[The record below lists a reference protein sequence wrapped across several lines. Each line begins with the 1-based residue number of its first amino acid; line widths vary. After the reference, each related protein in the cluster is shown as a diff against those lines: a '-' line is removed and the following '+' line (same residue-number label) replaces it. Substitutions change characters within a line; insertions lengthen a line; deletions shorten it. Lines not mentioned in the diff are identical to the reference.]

1 MEKIGFGLR
10 AETELTF
17 LLFPGNRQL
26 AGKSADGQIGWRA
39 GFRISLLGASPP
51 GGACARP
58 FTPRITPACSRCLSR
73 RGRIPGSSQ
82 RELADRLG
90 KPQSFVAKV
99 ERGERRIDVIEFIA
113 IAKAI
118 GRDRCGC

>member
-1 MEKIGFGLR
+1 MVLSTEESNGEDGFGLR

-51 GGACARP
+51 GGACATP
-58 FTPRITPACSRCLSR
+58 FTPPITPAFSPC
-73 RGRIPGSSQ
+73 
-82 RELADRLG
+82 
-90 KPQSFVAKV
+90 
-99 ERGERRIDVIEFIA
+99 
-113 IAKAI
+113 
-118 GRDRCGC
+118 

>member
-1 MEKIGFGLR
+1 MGELEGVRGGNSDPNITMVLSTEESNGEDGFGLR

-73 RGRIPGSSQ
+73 RGRIPGSSS
-82 RELADRLG
+82 RNW
-90 KPQSFVAKV
+90 
-99 ERGERRIDVIEFIA
+99 
-113 IAKAI
+113 
-118 GRDRCGC
+118 